1 MLNRGWQIWRV
12 HPVLV
17 AAAAGAVVGAAN
29 AIFIEARGLWLG
41 KPTGVLP
48 LLFPAAHGLRGG
60 QTDAMQT
67 ALLLLIEFAGN
78 LVGFSLVF
86 ALPVALFVGMRRLFV
101 GQKRAASPEERP

>member
-1 MLNRGWQIWRV
+1 MLKRAWQIWRA

-17 AAAAGAVVGAAN
+17 AAGAGAVVGAAN
-29 AIFIEARGLWLG
+29 AILIEVGGIWLG
-41 KPTGVLP
+41 KSTGVLP
-48 LLFPAAHGLRGG
+48 LLFPAAHGPRGG

-78 LVGFSLVF
+78 LVGFSVLF
-86 ALPVALFVGMRRLFV
+86 AVPVAAFVGIRRLFA